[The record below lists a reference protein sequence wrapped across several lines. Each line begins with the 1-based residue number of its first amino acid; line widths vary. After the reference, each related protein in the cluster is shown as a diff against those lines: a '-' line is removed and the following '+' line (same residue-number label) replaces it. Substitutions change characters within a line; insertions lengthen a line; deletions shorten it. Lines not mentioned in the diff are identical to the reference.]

1 MATIA
6 DYRGIDGPPQ
16 NLVTEGSRASMAY
29 CRATMTAADD
39 TAGTFNVRFP
49 QLSRILGFWV
59 TVLGAGNNLV
69 GHALLEAT
77 ETGLDV
83 TIGTTVATL
92 NRLTIADGQ
101 SGYDLTLGDIAHILV
116 VGIPR

>member
-6 DYRGIDGPPQ
+6 DYRGINGPPV

-29 CRATMTAADD
+29 ARATMVTADD

-59 TVLGAGNNLV
+59 TVVAAAGNV
-69 GHALLEAT
+69 IATGEAEGDT
-77 ETGLDV
+77 TGIDV
-83 TIGTTVATL
+83 TIGSTVATL
-92 NRLTIADGQ
+92 NRLTLADGQ
-101 SGYDLTLGDIAHILV
+101 SQYSLTAGNIAHILV
-116 VGIPR
+116 VGLPR